1 MTPHTLHTYPDLV
14 TDGGRHARTDWPAH
28 CYGGALAELV
38 AATLRLDPA
47 AVITRAADGRAVAV
61 GHLPGGLA

>member
-1 MTPHTLHTYPDLV
+1 MSPYTLHTYPELL
-14 TDGGRHARTDWPAH
+14 TDGGRHARTEWPAH
-28 CYGGALAELV
+28 CYGGELAELV

-47 AVITRAADGRAVAV
+47 AVISRAADGRAVAV

>member
-1 MTPHTLHTYPDLV
+1 MTPHTLHTYPDLIV
-14 TDGGRHARTDWPAH
+14 DGGRHARTDWPAH
-28 CYGGALAELV
+28 CYRGDLAELV
-38 AATLRLDPA
+38 AATLRIDPD